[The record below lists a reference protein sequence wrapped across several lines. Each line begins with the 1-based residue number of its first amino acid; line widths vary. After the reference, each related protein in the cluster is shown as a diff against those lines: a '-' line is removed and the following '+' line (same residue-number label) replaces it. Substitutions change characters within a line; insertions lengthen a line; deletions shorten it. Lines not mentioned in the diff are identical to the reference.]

1 MSTSS
6 EKLKG
11 RVKEVAGDMLNSESL
26 EQEGKH
32 QQEKARKTE
41 EAAELQEEADEK
53 AVEALQH
60 KNAEEAADGT

>member
-11 RVKEVAGDMLNSESL
+11 SAKEVTGDLLNSESL
-26 EQEGKH
+26 EEEGKH

-41 EAAELQEEADEK
+41 EAAELQEEADQK
-53 AVEALQH
+53 AVEALEH
-60 KNAEEAADGT
+60 ASAEGANDGT

>member
-6 EKLKG
+6 EKLTG
-11 RVKEVAGDMLNSESL
+11 SAKEVAGDLLNSESL
-26 EQEGKH
+26 EEEGKH

-53 AVEALQH
+53 AVEALEH
-60 KNAEEAADGT
+60 KNAEESADRT

>member
-11 RVKEVAGDMLNSESL
+11 TAKEVAGDLLNSESL
-26 EQEGKH
+26 EEEGKH

-41 EAAELQEEADEK
+41 EAVELQEQADDKAAEA
-53 AVEALQH
+53 VQH
-60 KNAEEAADGT
+60 ASAEDAADRS